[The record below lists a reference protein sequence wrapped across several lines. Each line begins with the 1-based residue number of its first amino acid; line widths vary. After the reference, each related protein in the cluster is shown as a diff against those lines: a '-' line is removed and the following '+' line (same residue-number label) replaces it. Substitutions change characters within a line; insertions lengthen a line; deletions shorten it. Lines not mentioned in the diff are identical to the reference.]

1 MKRFLFLIFALV
13 GTLSAG
19 YSQRVISGT
28 VTDAA
33 GQALIGANVIAKEAT
48 AIGTI
53 TDVDGNF
60 SLKVPAEVTAFLISY
75 AGYETQEVVLGT
87 SNSIKVTLNEGKLLE
102 EVVVTALGISRK
114 EKSLGYSVSQVE
126 ASALK
131 EKAEPDLLKTLQ
143 GRVAGVDIRTS
154 QGAPGSATRIQIRGN
169 SSFGLE
175 TQPLIIVDGVPYSNE
190 QVNTSSQT
198 SGGGAYGSGIAGL
211 DPNDIESFNILKGA
225 AAAAIYGSRAS
236 RGVVIITTKS
246 GSSKK
251 RDGVRVNFRTSY
263 AIENVANLPSY
274 QNSYG
279 TGSNFTYANAN
290 GSWGPKF
297 GTIDSIPAWPEYL
310 AAYPELF
317 SKTGKTPF
325 RAYPDNVKNLFRTGN
340 VLENSIGVEGGSG
353 ATSFGITASTLSHNG
368 YIENSSYKRNN
379 FGIGGSTKIW
389 DRLTVG
395 GNLSYMRGNQTGGF
409 YGENQVGGASSQFAR
424 SLFLGRNWN
433 LELPY
438 EDAAGKPLIPN
449 GGSQFDNP
457 YWAALNNVVNSI
469 DERVILGT
477 RLRLDLHKNLALNY
491 NVGSNLYTL
500 NRSEVTQEL
509 SRAANGLG
517 RIIDDKFKNRE
528 IESTLTLS
536 YNNQLNEDFDLNVN
550 VGHNVNQRETE
561 RFTNQG
567 LDFVVPKI
575 YSLKNTATQAFLED
589 TQSKRRLMGV
599 FGEVGLGYKNFAY
612 LNVGGRNDWSSTLP
626 KENRSYFYPAVSGS
640 LIVSELVKLDVLSYA
655 KLRAGWAKVGNDAPP
670 YRTQDVFIIDEN
682 FKGVPRITRSTN
694 TNDPNLSPEFTTELE
709 LGAELKFFNNR
720 VGIDF
725 TWYDKKTTDLIYNI
739 SVPNSTGY
747 ETFTTNVGEISNKG
761 VEIGFNAIP
770 LLTENF
776 EWNIGA
782 AFTKNKN
789 LVVSLADG
797 LERVQLN
804 GVLSELS
811 PYLEP
816 GLPFGYLRGTKVV
829 RDNAGNPLI
838 NPATGG
844 MIVAD
849 EQGIIGDPNPEFKLG
864 LTTGIRYKNLFLN
877 GLFDYTKGGDI
888 YSVTISSLLGRGVTL
903 DTEDREGGFI
913 IPGNYA
919 NPADLKSGEPLL
931 VDGQPVANHTVL
943 TLNDL
948 YFSPNATTG
957 ATFAINTANEW
968 NVYDATVFRLRELTL
983 GYNLP
988 SNLFGFKYFKGGTLS
1003 LSGRNLWF
1011 FAPNVPKH
1019 TNFDPEVNS
1028 FGATTTQG
1036 IELSAAPTT
1045 RRFAVNLNINF

>member
-13 GTLSAG
+13 CTLSAG

-60 SLKVPAEVTAFLISY
+60 SLKVPAEVTAFVISY

>member
-13 GTLSAG
+13 CTLSAG

-60 SLKVPAEVTAFLISY
+60 SLKVPAEVTAFVISY

-919 NPADLKSGEPLL
+919 NPTDLKSGEPLL

>member
-60 SLKVPAEVTAFLISY
+60 SLKVPAEVTAFVISY

-919 NPADLKSGEPLL
+919 NPTDLKSGEPLL